1 MQANWLDRPAIRL
14 RLQSIINR
22 RSSSKSQLF
31 QHRDKR
37 LKAVPAIIFDIDI
50 VVAEKTLPRSKA
62 DAPFIHIALND
73 RGCCIAVAAE
83 RLGKIVA
90 GVIQDIAAAPVNKF
104 KHAKPCEAKCKT
116 IFNGF
121 VDLFSA

>member
-37 LKAVPAIIFDIDI
+37 LKAVPTIIFDID
-50 VVAEKTLPRSKA
+50 VVVVEKATPRTKA
-62 DAPFIHIALND
+62 DAPFIHVALND
-73 RGCCIAVAAE
+73 RGRRIALAAE
-83 RLGKIVA
+83 RLGKIEA
-90 GVIQDIAAAPVNKF
+90 GGIQKIDRAP
-104 KHAKPCEAKCKT
+104 A
-116 IFNGF
+116 
-121 VDLFSA
+121 